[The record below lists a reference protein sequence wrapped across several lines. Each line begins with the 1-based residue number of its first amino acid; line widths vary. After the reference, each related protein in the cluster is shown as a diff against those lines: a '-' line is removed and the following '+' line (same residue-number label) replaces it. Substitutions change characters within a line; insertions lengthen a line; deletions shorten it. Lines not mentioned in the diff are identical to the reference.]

1 MAPRPATRPITR
13 IRETPGNPAVAFRR
27 VLVPLD
33 GSPES
38 EEILVHL
45 HRFDP
50 AVEEVLLLHV
60 IPRVHASVGDAVSG
74 RWVPRDAERY
84 LMKLQSNAA
93 WVRARLRVETGDVV
107 ERILA
112 VQREEGADLIA
123 MVPQAKS
130 AVTRF
135 FLGSAMKGVLRETP
149 TPILVARQG
158 LARTPVRLKR
168 ILVPVGGD
176 PASRAVV
183 EPVRRLALRLRA
195 QVLLLKVGGDGD
207 VDPTAAE
214 PGFRTIDLGKPAD
227 VGEAILER
235 VRSEEADLVAMTLDR
250 EKGSDAVSKAVDA
263 VLKHSPAPLLIL
275 PVGKG

>member
-13 IRETPGNPAVAFRR
+13 IRETPGDPAVAFRR

-33 GSPES
+33 GSPEA

-60 IPRVHASVGDAVSG
+60 LPRVHAPVGDAVAG
-74 RWVPRDAERY
+74 RWIPRDAERY
-84 LMKLQSNAA
+84 LVKLQSNAA
-93 WVRARLRVETGDVV
+93 WVRARLRVEAGDVV
-107 ERILA
+107 ERVLA
-112 VQREEGADLIA
+112 VQREEGADLVA

-130 AVTRF
+130 AVARF
-135 FLGSAMKGVLRETP
+135 FLGSATKGVLRGTP
-149 TPILVARQG
+149 APMLVARQG

-176 PASRAVV
+176 PAHRAVV

-195 QVLLLKVGGDGD
+195 EVVLLTVGGD
-207 VDPTAAE
+207 PSPSPE
-214 PGFRTIDLGKPAD
+214 PGFRAIDLGKPAD
-227 VGEAILER
+227 VAEAILER
-235 VRSEEADLVAMTLDR
+235 IRSEEADLVAMTLDR
-250 EKGSDAVSKAVDA
+250 AKGNDAVSAAVEA
-263 VLKHSPAPLLIL
+263 VLRHSPAPLLIQ
-275 PVGKG
+275 PIGKG

>member
-1 MAPRPATRPITR
+1 MAARPATRPITR
-13 IRETPGNPAVAFRR
+13 IRETPGDPAVAFRR

-33 GSPES
+33 GSPEA

-60 IPRVHASVGDAVSG
+60 LPRVQPSVGDAVAG

-93 WVRARLRVETGDVV
+93 WVRARLRVEAGDVV

-130 AVTRF
+130 AVARF
-135 FLGSAMKGVLRETP
+135 FLGSATKGVLKGTP
-149 TPILVARQG
+149 TPMLVARQG

-168 ILVPVGGD
+168 ILVPVDGD
-176 PASRAVV
+176 PGHRAVV

-195 QVLLLKVGGDGD
+195 EVVLLRIGDA
-207 VDPTAAE
+207 PAPAE
-214 PGFRTIDLGKPAD
+214 PGFRTIDLGKVGD
-227 VGEAILER
+227 VEEAVLER
-235 VRSEEADLVAMTLDR
+235 IRSEQADLVAMTLDPER
-250 EKGSDAVSKAVDA
+250 HDDVSKAVA
-263 VLKHSPAPLLIL
+263 AILKHSPVPLLIQ
-275 PVGKG
+275 PTAKA